1 MLNSGPVITLNKEF
15 LDMSEE
21 IEQFAETI
29 KQLIP
34 MCDFSPSAQRDVMEI
49 AEILDFKKKKF
60 VFKEGDKDNHSYYIL
75 VGELELIANHH
86 VHSTMVGGADNAR
99 YPLSQLQPR
108 QFSAKAKTPVK
119 ILRLDKDTLDRFMVH
134 EGNKALQLSD
144 TSAEIDVSHID
155 EEDSGDWM
163 TRMLQSELF
172 SRLPM
177 ANIQQ
182 LFAFLE
188 PVAFKAGDTVIKQGE
203 FGDIYY
209 IVQEGTCEITRVP
222 EEGEKPIKLTE
233 LTVGEGFGEESLLTN
248 ATRNATIT
256 MLTDGV
262 LMQLSRDS
270 FVELIKKPSLT
281 SVSYAEAGKI
291 IDEGGEWID
300 VRYAKEYEASHI
312 EPSTN
317 IPLSDC
323 RVQLDN
329 FNSDTHYVFCCDTG
343 GRSSAAA
350 FILTQKGFQV
360 SYLEGG
366 LDSNPEVALSNEQAM
381 PKESA
386 RSSAQQ
392 AEQAKSTEAAEADA
406 SKEEILDSA
415 VKVSA
420 LETDLAKKE
429 MDIEFAEKL
438 KDEDKQADK
447 KQQKAYAAE
456 REKLEREK
464 IEIVKQKKLAEEEVD
479 KKRKEEEEKI
489 EKSKKDAESRMQEEK
504 EKLEEI
510 YTKNTEEMQKLQEMK
525 AKVEIEIK
533 KAREQLEKQASESKR
548 ELDEVRSL
556 KSSIEEEKKK
566 LEQDAEQQ
574 RTKQVELEKSVKAK
588 AKALLEQEKRK
599 LAEKFAQNNEELE
612 QAQREKAVAEAGR
625 IAAKEEAEKIIEEY
639 KAQFEKE
646 KAELEALL
654 KAERTKLEKESQQIG
669 SKLDEVEKIKDAAEK
684 ARKSAEKDAEKLKAK
699 QAKKIAK
706 GDKEDKA
713 LVEEMMRA
721 EEKLEE
727 AKRLLDDAHHD
738 EKITKAAKEEIE
750 EDLLRQKEEE
760 EKLNRKMAA
769 ELNNWK
775 EEEEVRQ
782 EQFAG
787 KESTAE
793 HIRRI
798 KERAEAAK
806 KMREESTQSLFT
818 DVSELI
824 SDTSHHKLR

>member
-1 MLNSGPVITLNKEF
+1 M
-15 LDMSEE
+15 DMSEE
-21 IEQFAETI
+21 IEQFAEII

-34 MCDFSPSAQRDVMEI
+34 ISDFSPSAQKDVMEI
-49 AEILDFKKKKF
+49 AEFLDFKKKKF
-60 VFKEGDKDNHSYYIL
+60 VFKEGVKDNYSYYIL
-75 VGELELIANHH
+75 AGELELIANHH
-86 VHSTMVGGADNAR
+86 VHNTMVGGADNAKH
-99 YPLSQLQPR
+99 PLSQLQPR

-119 ILRLDKDTLDRFMVH
+119 ILRLDKDTLDRLMVH
-134 EGNKALQLSD
+134 EGNRALQMTD
-144 TSAEIDVSHID
+144 TGAEIDVSHID
-155 EEDSGDWM
+155 DEDSGDWM
-163 TRMLQSELF
+163 TTMLQSELF
-172 SRLPM
+172 ARLPM

-188 PVAFKAGDTVIKQGE
+188 PVAFKAGDTVIKQGDS
-203 FGDIYY
+203 GDIYY
-209 IVQEGTCEITRVP
+209 IIQEGTCEITRVP
-222 EEGEKPIKLTE
+222 EEGEKPVTLAE

-248 ATRNATIT
+248 TTRNATIT

-262 LMQLSRDS
+262 LMQLNRDS
-270 FVELIKKPSLT
+270 FVDLIKKPSLS

-317 IPLSDC
+317 IPLSCC
-323 RVQLDN
+323 RAQLDN
-329 FNSDTHYVFCCDTG
+329 FISDTHYVFCCDTG

-350 FILTQKGFQV
+350 FLLTQKGFNV

-366 LDSNPEVALSNEQAM
+366 LDSNPEAALSNEQAM
-381 PKESA
+381 PEEVA
-386 RSSAQQ
+386 TQLAQQ
-392 AEQAKSTEAAEADA
+392 AEQAKSTEGIEADVQE
-406 SKEEILDSA
+406 EEILDSA

-429 MDIEFAEKL
+429 MHIEVAEKL
-438 KDEDKQADK
+438 KEENEQADK
-447 KQQKAYAAE
+447 KQQEAYAAE
-456 REKLEREK
+456 REKLEQEK
-464 IEIVKQKKLAEEEVD
+464 NEIEKQKKLAEAEVE

-489 EKSKKDAESRMQEEK
+489 KKSKKDAESRMQEEK

-525 AKVEIEIK
+525 AKVEAEIK

-548 ELDEVRSL
+548 ELDEVKNL
-556 KSSIEEEKKK
+556 KSSVEEEKKK

-574 RTKQVELEKSVKAK
+574 REKQAALEKSVKAK
-588 AKALLEQEKRK
+588 AKALLDKEKRK

-654 KAERTKLEKESQQIG
+654 KAERSKLEKESQQIV
-669 SKLDEVEKIKDAAEK
+669 SKLDEVQKAKDAAEK
-684 ARKSAEKDAEKLKAK
+684 ARKSAEKDAKKLKAK
-699 QAKKIAK
+699 QAKKVAK

-738 EKITKAAKEEIE
+738 EKITKAAKEENE

-760 EKLNRKMAA
+760 EKLNRQMAA
-769 ELNNWK
+769 ELSDWK

-782 EQFAG
+782 EQFEG

-806 KMREESTQSLFT
+806 KMREESTQSLFA